1 MYERGSGDQS
11 RSPPPSRQ
19 VLSEDRRFARSVP
32 VSSQLVQGDWKPKTW
47 FVSSCCG
54 VRDSSRG
61 LFSTG
66 HHIPRGVR
74 ICRVDLLINSESRFG
89 IDPPGHPRSTQHKYS
104 TTPVE
109 VQRPEGDCLWASL
122 FLSNSSCLGSAA
134 SRALL
139 RCLDV
144 IEAVLMDSDD
154 EVFSILVDA
163 ADLME
168 ATALAAIGLIA
179 PAAVS
184 QAIRRYD
191 GSLPRVGSCRSS
203 WRNPQLYRWICRRRL
218 TVT

>member
-1 MYERGSGDQS
+1 MYERGSGGPS
-11 RSPPPSRQ
+11 RSSPPSRQ
-19 VLSEDRRFARSVP
+19 VLSEDCRFAQSVP
-32 VSSQLVQGDWKPKTW
+32 VSLQSVQVDQKPRTR
-47 FVSSCCG
+47 FALSCCG

-66 HHIPRGVR
+66 HHISRSVR

-89 IDPPGHPRSTQHKYS
+89 IDPSGHLRSTRHKCS

-122 FLSNSSCLGSAA
+122 FFTNSSCLGSAA

-154 EVFSILVDA
+154 EVFLD
-163 ADLME
+163 
-168 ATALAAIGLIA
+168 
-179 PAAVS
+179 P
-184 QAIRRYD
+184 
-191 GSLPRVGSCRSS
+191 C
-203 WRNPQLYRWICRRRL
+203 
-218 TVT
+218 